1 MLGRVGLHGGGP
13 GPDAYT
19 LSDIG
24 RVRRVGFRRRPI
36 AIERLK
42 DGRWFEIE
50 RVLDADQARLALDA
64 ATGQGVPADHLRLR
78 VISRPAD
85 RILPILL
92 IVFVVAVS
100 ALLFA
105 LLFALSR

>member
-1 MLGRVGLHGGGP
+1 MGMHGGGP
-13 GPDAYT
+13 QPDAFT

-36 AIERLK
+36 AIERLQG
-42 DGRWFEIE
+42 DRWIEVE
-50 RVLDADQARLALDA
+50 RVLDEDQARLALDTV
-64 ATGQGVPADHLRLR
+64 TGQGVPADHLRLR

-85 RILPILL
+85 RILPIAL
-92 IVFVVAVS
+92 IVFVVVAV

-105 LLFALSR
+105 LFLPR